1 MSTRRH
7 LRDFI
12 RLNPEYARQA
22 DQQGLGQFH
31 PKPLVRE
38 LGIEAALALVDENHG
53 TPSQRAAEITR
64 RARLAQQRGEVRE
77 AQLEGRFALL
87 NPDFGVLPSRTDPQ
101 QHRFAQGRERALALG
116 SRVHLAEAR
125 ENTGTPELA
134 AWQVRERALR
144 AGRLGRDQQP
154 AERRPA
160 ERVRAGAER

>member
-12 RLNPEYARQA
+12 RLNPEYARPA
-22 DQQGLGQFH
+22 DQQELGQFR

-38 LGIEAALALVDENHG
+38 LGTQAALALVDENHG
-53 TPSQRAAEITR
+53 TPRERTAEITK
-64 RARLAQQRGEVRE
+64 RATLAQQRGEHHE
-77 AQLEGRFALL
+77 ARFAAL

-101 QHRFAQGRERALALG
+101 QHQFAQRRERALALG

-125 ENTGTPELA
+125 ENTGSPELA

-144 AGRLGRDQQP
+144 AGRLARDQQP
-154 AERRPA
+154 VKRRPA
-160 ERVRAGAER
+160 DPVRVGVER

>member
-101 QHRFAQGRERALALG
+101 QQRFAQGRERALALG
-116 SRVHLAEAR
+116 TRVHLAEGR
-125 ENTGTPELA
+125 ENTPSRELA
-134 AWQVRERALR
+134 AWEIRQRALHAGHR
-144 AGRLGRDQQP
+144 AQDQQP
-154 AERRPA
+154 IRRA
-160 ERVRAGAER
+160 AIERAGAER